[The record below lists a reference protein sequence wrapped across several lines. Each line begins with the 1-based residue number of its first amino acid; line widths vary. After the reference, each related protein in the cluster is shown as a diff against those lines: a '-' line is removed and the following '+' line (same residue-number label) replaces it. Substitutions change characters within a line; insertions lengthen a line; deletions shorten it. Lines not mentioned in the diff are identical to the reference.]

1 MPTDTPKLTYLVRQS
16 DRRIHPPV
24 PAPPI
29 NEVREPMP
37 RFGRLRRFFKPW
49 RLISKIAIFGL
60 PFWLTSGVL
69 AAGGWAAGAL
79 SGLIESLGPVADA
92 GFGAAGTVALLPIG
106 LFALW
111 AGILAVMDFSKF
123 PKERKAGIAYQL
135 ANQRRGESDVLTPDD
150 MKRMSVREALTMLA
164 HMKHMLDELSSDKR
178 PFSGVLLDSLRES
191 YRLMERSVLEL
202 VETERKLA
210 EWTGRLGEDAGYTLQ
225 LQQRRQALLQSYPEI
240 IDRCLKATDQALAK
254 QAQADG
260 RVGSAVEGA
269 DVAGGS
275 GGAADLEQA
284 VSELLERCQRA
295 IDKVDA
301 TAYDEQEFLQYAA
314 KQADAGAQAPAGPV
328 DPEKQREP

>member
-1 MPTDTPKLTYLVRQS
+1 MPTDPPKLTYLVRQS

-29 NEVREPMP
+29 HEVREPLP
-37 RFGRLRRFFKPW
+37 RFGRLRKFFRPW
-49 RLISKIAIFGL
+49 RLVSKLALFGL
-60 PFWLTSGVL
+60 PFWLTAGVL

-79 SGLIESLGPVADA
+79 SGVIQSLGSVADA
-92 GFGAAGTVALLPIG
+92 GFSAAGTLALLPLGI
-106 LFALW
+106 FALW
-111 AGILAVMDFSKF
+111 AGVLAVLDLSNL
-123 PKERKAGIAYQL
+123 PKERQAELAY
-135 ANQRRGESDVLTPDD
+135 RRASERLGEPDVLTPDD

-164 HMKHMLDELSSDKR
+164 HMRHMLDELSSEKR

-191 YRLMERSVLEL
+191 HRLMEQSVLEL
-202 VETERKLA
+202 VTTERKLA
-210 EWTGRLGEDAGYTLQ
+210 EWAGRLGDDAGYTLQ
-225 LQQRRQALLQSYPEI
+225 LQQRRQALLASYPEI

-254 QAQADG
+254 QARLDA
-260 RVGSAVEGA
+260 GA
-269 DVAGGS
+269 PVQTTGG

-314 KQADAGAQAPAGPV
+314 KQADAETSAPSSTP
-328 DPEKQREP
+328 DHEKQSDP

>member
-1 MPTDTPKLTYLVRQS
+1 MDSETPKLTYLVRQR

-29 NEVREPMP
+29 HEVREPLP
-37 RFGRLRRFFKPW
+37 RFGRLRKFFRPW
-49 RLISKIAIFGL
+49 RLIGKLTIFGL
-60 PFWLTSGVL
+60 PFWATSAVL

-79 SGLIESLGPVADA
+79 SGVFSSLGSVADA
-92 GFGAAGTVALLPIG
+92 GLSAAGTVALLPFG

-111 AGILAVMDFSKF
+111 AGILALLDFSKF
-123 PKERKAGIAYQL
+123 PQQRKAELAYQRAAERL
-135 ANQRRGESDVLTPDD
+135 GEPDVLTPDD

-164 HMKHMLDELSSDKR
+164 HMRHMLDELSSDKR

-191 YRLMERSVLEL
+191 HGLMERSVLEL
-202 VETERKLA
+202 VSTERKLA

-254 QAQADG
+254 QARVEG
-260 RVGSAVEGA
+260 EVGSAVGGA
-269 DVAGGS
+269 S
-275 GGAADLEQA
+275 TTGGAADLEHA
-284 VSELLERCQRA
+284 VAELLERCQRA

-301 TAYDEQEFLQYAA
+301 ADYDEQEFLLYAA
-314 KQADAGAQAPAGPV
+314 KEAEGKADPGTTPAGT
-328 DPEKQREP
+328 DTDKQRES